1 MQPKSLFRGRNGPT
15 FGARRA
21 PRLPNRSEPG
31 DTALKN
37 TVFEVSNDVL
47 VGFMALLVA
56 VELVGHCR
64 TTVPRG
70 HKSSTLSLT
79 AIELGNRYRTR
90 VTKPESRGAGAK
102 FDVL

>member
-1 MQPKSLFRGRNGPT
+1 MADFSGSDS
-15 FGARRA
+15 
-21 PRLPNRSEPG
+21 PRLPKQSELG
-31 DTALKN
+31 GTSSKS

-70 HKSSTLSLT
+70 HKSPTLSAA
-79 AIELGNRYRTR
+79 AIELGHRYRKR
-90 VTKPESRGAGAK
+90 VTKSESRGAGANV
-102 FDVL
+102 DVF